1 MESDIS
7 LHDRRYRRAGGV
19 SWYHDHLVI
28 SWGGVVEHRYRKPKV
43 WPEYCT
49 YAHCHYNFVMHTQG
63 PNRAPSCGNSFHEP
77 RLLVT
82 FDPVTRAWAELV
94 TGGQVTHV

>member
-1 MESDIS
+1 MTGDTGGQGESPGTMTTLS
-7 LHDRRYRRAGGV
+7 SPGGAWW
-19 SWYHDHLVI
+19 STDTENPRCGQNIALCY
-28 SWGGVVEHRYRKPKV
+28 
-43 WPEYCT
+43 
-49 YAHCHYNFVMHTQG
+49 YNFVMHTQG

-94 TGGQVTHV
+94 TSGQVTHHV